1 MIDPEFYDLFRLHDN
16 SLLIIT
22 WSFMV
27 IGSINLALD
36 NIFGLVWFMLGI
48 IFASLEYLRKDRII
62 KRMMRRFR
70 MEEQQWQKKTRIASM
85 RKPQK

>member
-27 IGSINLALD
+27 IGSINLALN

-48 IFASLEYLRKDRII
+48 IFASLEYLKKDRII
-62 KRMMRRFR
+62 KRMVRRLNL
-70 MEEQQWQKKTRIASM
+70 EEQQWQKKTRIASM